1 LAHSKTSKPLP
12 SSNKKSQTVSAKPVI
27 SGSEYPH
34 PEQQKAIDRLVSGVD
49 NIPNVHMRDM
59 SPAHRKLIQ
68 AMIPDTEGEG
78 INFHLQSKQDREAIT
93 RDVLSMIASY
103 WWDDCPQPGEKEC
116 ERGPDMIGNHFA
128 WGSSQV
134 NTDLA
139 LAAQCEAE
147 EDIYP
152 EDETFFNLLRS
163 PMYRDLAQTF
173 IADGERGDSSALL
186 KVVWRSYKAGLASPD
201 RLIPDTKQVRM
212 ARWRARNE
220 AEASSRAAKAGREAL
235 ASADAL
241 LEKLRKEETG
251 KD

>member
-1 LAHSKTSKPLP
+1 MAHSKTSKPLP

-27 SGSEYPH
+27 SGSEYPN
-34 PEQQKAIDRLVSGVD
+34 PEQQKAIERLVSGVD

-68 AMIPDTEGEG
+68 AIIPDTEGEG
-78 INFHLQSKQDREAIT
+78 INFHLLSKQDREAIT

-103 WWDDCPQPGEKEC
+103 WWDDCPKSEEDEFEGEGKA
-116 ERGPDMIGNHFA
+116 GNQFV

-139 LAAQCEAE
+139 LAAHCEAE
-147 EDIYP
+147 EDIYL
-152 EDETFFNLLRS
+152 EDGTWFDLLRS
-163 PMYRDLAQTF
+163 PMYRDLTQTF
-173 IADGERGDSSALL
+173 IADALRGELTALL
-186 KVVWRSYKAGLASPD
+186 NVVWRAYKAGLASPD

-212 ARWRARNE
+212 ARWRAKNE
-220 AEASSRAAKAGREAL
+220 AEASSRAANAGRKAL

-241 LEKLRKEETG
+241 LEKLRQEEAG
-251 KD
+251 K